1 MFRNHLYDLT
11 AYQAWSQAARR
22 GEGGSSHQQEE
33 TPPSSPSARADSV
46 QFSQQRR
53 DSFSQKRLIDEFKN
67 LSVGK
72 NNQRVDASTSSHSSS
87 TKCVHSSNP
96 HFTVQERSLSPSRS
110 VSRANAWEPTDAATW
125 ADARPS
131 VISHSYGYS
140 SHHPVSHQ
148 AHHWHDSDHHGYHSH
163 SHETVGNGS
172 IRVGGRTIRVVEG
185 WSEQGCTVTCIAMVA
200 NIPYAKARQAA
211 IDTINW
217 VPGESG
223 IDFEEAQ
230 RVLKE
235 LGIKSRRY
243 DQVDDWSELPDLA
256 IASVKGSEGGLHA
269 VVFVRSENG
278 EFIFDCDNDGP
289 VSCDRYELV
298 PGRKY
303 LEIL

>member
-1 MFRNHLYDLT
+1 
-11 AYQAWSQAARR
+11 
-22 GEGGSSHQQEE
+22 
-33 TPPSSPSARADSV
+33 
-46 QFSQQRR
+46 
-53 DSFSQKRLIDEFKN
+53 
-67 LSVGK
+67 
-72 NNQRVDASTSSHSSS
+72 
-87 TKCVHSSNP
+87 
-96 HFTVQERSLSPSRS
+96 
-110 VSRANAWEPTDAATW
+110 
-125 ADARPS
+125 
-131 VISHSYGYS
+131 
-140 SHHPVSHQ
+140 
-148 AHHWHDSDHHGYHSH
+148 
-163 SHETVGNGS
+163 
-172 IRVGGRTIRVVEG
+172 
-185 WSEQGCTVTCIAMVA
+185 MVA